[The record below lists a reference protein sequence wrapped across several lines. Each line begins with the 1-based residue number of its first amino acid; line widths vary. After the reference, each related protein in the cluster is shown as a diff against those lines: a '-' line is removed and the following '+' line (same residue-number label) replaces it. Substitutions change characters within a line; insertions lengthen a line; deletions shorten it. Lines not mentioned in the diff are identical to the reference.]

1 MRKIIALLLSICMT
15 VGFGTSVFAYSDV
28 KPGTVTSEAVNL
40 LSDLGIIDGFEDG
53 TYKPG
58 QTVTRAEMAKI
69 ICEMLDLTIGTVTTS
84 VYNDVPTT
92 HWAAGYINTI
102 SAMGIICGYGDGNYG
117 PEDTVTYEQAIKMIV
132 CALGYE
138 PMATAKG
145 GYPQGYVAVA
155 SSIGLLKN
163 VSSSNRGDIAV
174 LAYSA
179 LHTPVMEQTSF
190 GTNDTY
196 KPLDG
201 SNGAE
206 YKTLLTSRDIY
217 IATGIVGKTYNNDR
231 VEFTF
236 TRDSKDN
243 EFEKGETEHFYI
255 GKSNILD
262 YTYQEIE
269 TYVEKDNDDDY
280 TVIAISAT
288 AKTETFT
295 LVSDDIVSAKNGVI
309 KYYVDSNNS
318 SKTKTLNVDDNVT
331 IEFNKNSDEVTDIS
345 FFENKEDITIT
356 FIENDGDS
364 KYDAIV
370 ATLYTSERLTKVD
383 ALRDKITLANKSVEF
398 DFEDKDK
405 TYVFV
410 NQDGDILEL
419 SDFAEDDVVAWYC
432 DSYTIETN
440 DNIKSDPKTAD
451 YIEIVKLADSAIEG
465 VVDSVGS
472 DYVTIDGE
480 TYDVISSVW
489 DEVSKPGTEGIFYV
503 GMTGKIIDFDG
514 STATANYGYILQTG
528 TTSSTFDDTVIVE
541 LLTAK
546 GVAQY
551 KTTEKATKSLEAI
564 FGSAD
569 YDDVDWTIEAN
580 TKRFVTYKINS
591 AGKIS
596 KIETVTDSFNKT
608 FDNEKYRGST
618 ESIKGSYVDEDT
630 LIFVLNEKD
639 SDDCYVTDM
648 DYLVDEGTYSGALY
662 IKNGDTKVM
671 FVTATDS
678 EFNSESGFCIVTDI
692 STKSIEG
699 DKVIAVSY
707 VQNEDEDVVY
717 FDDDTDVDEDTFDI
731 GTIFVFN
738 ASADKYATKY
748 MKIANV
754 KDNKEFEIDSEY
766 KPNKLS
772 DDVEVIFGYIYNDTS
787 KTNSKGEL
795 INISAD
801 GKVEGETYVIL
812 SKAYKYTYRKAN
824 RSYTVETEDFLAGDA
839 YYRETDEGINYVT
852 PVMIKLV
859 DDVVV
864 DIYTISSKIEVK

>member
-1 MRKIIALLLSICMT
+1 MRKIIALLLSVCMT

-69 ICEMLDLTIGTVTTS
+69 ICEMLDLTIGTATTS
-84 VYNDVPTT
+84 VYDDVPTT

-174 LAYSA
+174 LVYSA
-179 LHTPVMEQTSF
+179 LHTPVMKQTSF

-201 SNGAE
+201 SNGTE

-243 EFEKGETEHFYI
+243 EFEKGETENFYI

-262 YTYQEIE
+262 YTHQEIE

-383 ALRDKITLANKSVEF
+383 ASRDKITLANKSVEF
-398 DFEDKDK
+398 DFDDKDK

-440 DNIKSDPKTAD
+440 DNIKFDPKTAD

-480 TYDVISSVW
+480 TYDVVSSVW

-514 STATANYGYILQTG
+514 STATANYGYILQVG
-528 TTSSTFDDTVIVE
+528 TSSSTFDDTVIVE
-541 LLTAK
+541 LLTSK
-546 GVAQY
+546 GVVRY
-551 KTTEKATKSLEAI
+551 NTTAKATESIKSIL
-564 FGSAD
+564 G
-569 YDDVDWTIEAN
+569 DDVDWNIEVN
-580 TKRFVTYKINS
+580 DNRFIIYKINS
-591 AGKIS
+591 AGKLS
-596 KIETVTDSFNKT
+596 KIEKVTDLKKKSL
-608 FDNEKYRGST
+608 DNDVYRDNT
-618 ESIKGSYVDEDT
+618 ESINGSYIDKNT
-630 LIFVLNEKD
+630 LIFVINEKD
-639 SDDCYVTDM
+639 SEDCFVTDM
-648 DYLVDEGTYSGALY
+648 NYLVDEGKYSGALY
-662 IKNGDTKVM
+662 AKNGDTRVV
-671 FVTATDS
+671 FITATDA
-678 EFNSESGFCIVTDI
+678 EFNSENGVCIVTEI
-692 STKSIEG
+692 STKSVDG

-707 VQNEDEDVVY
+707 VQNENEDVVY

-731 GTIFVFN
+731 GTVFVFN
-738 ASADKYATKY
+738 ATADKYATKY
-748 MKIANV
+748 MKIANIV
-754 KDNKEFEIDSEY
+754 DKDFAYDTEYDSD
-766 KPNKLS
+766 KLS
-772 DDVEVIFGYIYNDTS
+772 DDVELVFGYIYNETS
-787 KTNSKGEL
+787 KINSKGEL
-795 INISAD
+795 IIVSND
-801 GKVEGETYVIL
+801 GKTDGETYVIP

-864 DIYTISSKIEVK
+864 DIYTISSRIEVK